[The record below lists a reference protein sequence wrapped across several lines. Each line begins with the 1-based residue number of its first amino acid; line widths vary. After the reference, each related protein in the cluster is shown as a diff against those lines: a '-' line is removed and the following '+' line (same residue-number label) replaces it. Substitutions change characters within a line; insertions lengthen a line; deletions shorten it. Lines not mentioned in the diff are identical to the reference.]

1 MDYTIVQNIDRLRT
15 ELLEIQDFVEITPS
29 DDVNEVVNRGNDLVA
44 YLARTSKILA
54 DAKLMKDEK
63 TNSTFIEEIKRISQL
78 SPTVANKYIDSL
90 CKDENYIVNWAERL
104 NRTCTHQLDWC
115 RSVLS
120 KAKEEMRNL
129 NLPTR

>member
-1 MDYTIVQNIDRLRT
+1 MDNTIVQNIDQLRT
-15 ELLEIQDFVEITPS
+15 ELSEIQDFVEITPS

-129 NLPTR
+129 HLPTR